1 MVELVLARTEA
12 LRVCYGRVAAL
23 HDVSITIREGQI
35 VTVVGAN
42 GAGKTTLLCALM
54 GLLPHTG
61 RIEFPQWPTAA
72 LTVGERIRAGVCLVP
87 ETRDLFGTMPVEDNL
102 RLGGFSRRRD
112 KAYSASRTL
121 EEVYTLFPRLKER
134 RRQSAN
140 TLSGGER
147 QMLALGR
154 ALMAKPK
161 LLMLDEPSLGLAP
174 LVTKE
179 IIAAIAGLR
188 DRNVSILL
196 IEQNARAALA
206 VADYAYVMETGN
218 VTLEGPADAV
228 ARDPRVVESYLGAR
242 RREDPAVAPTGGE
255 PERAKRTSAGPPCAP
270 APEDRSGAEERSA
283 TTSIIGD
290 RRFAAPARPGRAGQ
304 GSVA

>member
-1 MVELVLARTEA
+1 MVEVVLARTEA

-23 HDVSITIREGQI
+23 HDVSVTIREGQI

-154 ALMAKPK
+154 ALMAKPR

-206 VADYAYVMETGN
+206 VADYAYVMETGS

-228 ARDPRVVESYLGAR
+228 ARDQRVVESYLGAR
-242 RREDPAVAPTGGE
+242 RREDPAVAP
-255 PERAKRTSAGPPCAP
+255 AP
-270 APEDRSGAEERSA
+270 QDRPAAEERTA
-283 TTSIIGD
+283 TTSSIGD
-290 RRFAAPARPGRAGQ
+290 RRFAAPVRQGRAGQ